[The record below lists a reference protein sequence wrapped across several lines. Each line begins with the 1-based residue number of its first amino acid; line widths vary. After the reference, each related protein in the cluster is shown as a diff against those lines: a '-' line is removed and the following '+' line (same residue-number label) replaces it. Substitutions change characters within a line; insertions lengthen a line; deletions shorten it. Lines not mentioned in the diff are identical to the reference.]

1 MFNKMRKF
9 NFKNGFGLIE
19 VIVGVAIISVSFLG
33 LMSVA
38 NLSFKILQKSS
49 NNIKAGF
56 LLEEGAEA
64 VKIMRDSGW
73 SNISS
78 LSNGV
83 NYYLNFN
90 GATWLTTTTPVY
102 ADNIFERKFV
112 LSDVYRD
119 TNDDIATSGA
129 IDTGTKKITIS
140 VSWKE
145 GGNTATQSFSTYI
158 TNLFE

>member
-1 MFNKMRKF
+1 MSNKTKKEKL
-9 NFKNGFGLIE
+9 NKGFGLIE
-19 VIVGVAIISVSFLG
+19 VIVGVAIISISFLG

-56 LLEEGAEA
+56 LLEEGVEA
-64 VKIMRDSGW
+64 VKIIRDSGW

-83 NYYLNFN
+83 NYYLNYN
-90 GATWLTTTTPVY
+90 GTTWLTTTTPVY
-102 ADNIFERKFV
+102 VDNLFERKFV
-112 LSDVYRD
+112 SSEVYRD
-119 TNDDIATSGA
+119 INDDIADSGTV
-129 IDTGTKKITIS
+129 DLDTKKITIS
-140 VSWKE
+140 VSWE
-145 GGNTATQSFSTYI
+145 ENGNTVIQSFSTYI

>member
-1 MFNKMRKF
+1 MKKF
-9 NFKNGFGLIE
+9 NIKNGFGLIE
-19 VIVGVAIISVSFLG
+19 VVVGMAIISVAFLG

-64 VKIMRDSGW
+64 VKIIRDSGW
-73 SNISS
+73 NNVSS

-83 NYYLNFN
+83 NYYLNYN
-90 GATWLTTTTPVY
+90 GVTWATSTTAVY
-102 ADNIFERKFV
+102 VDNFERKFV
-112 LSDVYRD
+112 LSEVLRD
-119 TNDDIATSGA
+119 ANDDISSSGVV
-129 IDTGTKKITIS
+129 DPDTKKVTIS

-145 GGNTATQSFSTYI
+145 GGSAVIQTFSTYM

>member
-1 MFNKMRKF
+1 MSNKMRKF

-38 NLSFKILQKSS
+38 HLSFKILERSS
-49 NNIKAGF
+49 HNLKAGF

-64 VKIMRDSGW
+64 VKIIRDSGW
-73 SNISS
+73 SNINS

-90 GATWLTTTTPVY
+90 GTTWLTTATPVY
-102 ADNIFERKFV
+102 VDNIFERKFV
-112 LSDVYRD
+112 LSNVYRD
-119 TNDDIATSGA
+119 INDDIATSGT

-145 GGNTATQSFSTYI
+145 GGSTVTQSFSTYI

>member
-1 MFNKMRKF
+1 MKKLNI
-9 NFKNGFGLIE
+9 KNGFGLIE
-19 VIVGVAIISVSFLG
+19 VVVGAAIISIAFLG

-64 VKIMRDSGW
+64 VKIIRDSGW
-73 SNISS
+73 NNISS

-83 NYYLNFN
+83 NYYLNYN
-90 GATWLTTTTPVY
+90 GVTWATSTTLVY
-102 ADNIFERKFV
+102 VDNFERKFV
-112 LSDVYRD
+112 LNEVLRD
-119 TNDDIATSGA
+119 ANDDISPSGVV
-129 IDTGTKKITIS
+129 DPDTKKVTIS
-140 VSWKE
+140 VFWKE
-145 GGNTATQSFSTYI
+145 GGSAVVQTFSIYI